1 MVDRQINHTSA
12 AASPEK
18 EKKGAKK
25 DEKEKP
31 DSPKTEASKRAK
43 KEVEQNPFKKLID
56 LSDLI
61 DFEQN
66 PQEVEKDC

>member
-1 MVDRQINHTSA
+1 MVDRQINQTSA

-61 DFEQN
+61 DFE
-66 PQEVEKDC
+66 

>member
-1 MVDRQINHTSA
+1 MFTFEDGTEYDGPFLKDRMVDRQIKQSSL

-18 EKKGAKK
+18 EKKGTKK

-43 KEVEQNPFKKLID
+43 KEVE
-56 LSDLI
+56 
-61 DFEQN
+61 
-66 PQEVEKDC
+66 